1 MLDRTGWAELSYQF
15 EELISCIHLKAFIA
29 SLPVAYTAHF
39 LGDWH
44 LIEVWFGATCVDLFM
59 GIKVARKSG
68 DFSWEKIGAWTFK
81 LLVHGCTIIIVGVL
95 AHVASIALKYDV
107 LILNLYMAILITKEL
122 GSAVR
127 NMRILNWPVPRILLI
142 LVSAL
147 DKNAEKKILDTV
159 AKIFHFENPTP
170 PDHMNEPEPNQ
181 ANEPKSDKGEPDDLH
196 SR

>member
-1 MLDRTGWAELSYQF
+1 MLDKATNVGAELSYQF
-15 EELISCIHLKAFIA
+15 EELLSCIHLKALIA
-29 SLPVAYTAHF
+29 GLPVAYTAHF

-44 LIEVWFGATCVDLFM
+44 LIEVWFGATCVDLLM

-68 DFSWEKIGAWTFK
+68 DFSWDRIGAWTFK
-81 LLVHGCTIIIVGVL
+81 LLVHGCTIIVVGVL
-95 AHVASIALKYDV
+95 AYVASVALKYNV

-127 NMRILNWPVPRILLI
+127 NMRILNWPVPRILLV

-147 DKNAEKKILDTV
+147 DKNAEKRILDMV
-159 AKIFHFENPTP
+159 AKISNSEHLSQ
-170 PDHMNEPEPNQ
+170 PDHVDEHEPEP
-181 ANEPKSDKGEPDDLH
+181 DKGEHDDLH

>member
-1 MLDRTGWAELSYQF
+1 MIKSADAWAELSYQF
-15 EELISCIHLKAFIA
+15 EELLSCIHLKALIV

-39 LGDWH
+39 FGDWH

-68 DFSWEKIGAWTFK
+68 DFSWEKIRAWTFK
-81 LLVHGCTIIIVGVL
+81 LLVHGCTIIVVGVL

-107 LILNLYMAILITKEL
+107 LILNLYMAILIAKEL

-147 DKNAEKKILDTV
+147 DKNAEKRILDMV
-159 AKIFHFENPTP
+159 AKISNSEHLSQPGHVDE
-170 PDHMNEPEPNQ
+170 HEPEP
-181 ANEPKSDKGEPDDLH
+181 DKGEHDDLH

>member
-1 MLDRTGWAELSYQF
+1 MFKSADAWAELTYHF
-15 EELISCIHLKAFIA
+15 EEIVNCIHIKAFIL

-44 LIEVWFGATCVDLFM
+44 LLEIWFGATCVDLLM

-68 DFSWEKIGAWTFK
+68 DFSWDRIGAWTFK
-81 LLVHGCTIIIVGVL
+81 LLVHGCTIIVVGVL
-95 AHVASIALKYDV
+95 AYVASVALKYNV
-107 LILNLYMAILITKEL
+107 LILNLYMAILIAKEL

-127 NMRILNWPVPRILLI
+127 NMRILNWPVPRILLV

-147 DKNAEKKILDTV
+147 DKNAEKRILDTV
-159 AKIFHFENPTP
+159 AKISNSEHLSQ
-170 PDHMNEPEPNQ
+170 PDHVDEHEPEP
-181 ANEPKSDKGEPDDLH
+181 DKGEHDDLH

>member
-1 MLDRTGWAELSYQF
+1 MFKSADAWAELTYHF
-15 EELISCIHLKAFIA
+15 EEIGNCIHIKAFIL

-44 LIEVWFGATCVDLFM
+44 LLEIWFVISCFDLLL

-81 LLVHGCTIIIVGVL
+81 LLVHGCTIIVVGVL
-95 AHVASIALKYDV
+95 AYVASIALKYDV
-107 LILNLYMAILITKEL
+107 LILNLYMAILIAKEL

-147 DKNAEKKILDTV
+147 NKNAEKRILDTV
-159 AKIFHFENPTP
+159 AKISNSEHLSQ
-170 PDHMNEPEPNQ
+170 PDHVDEHEPEP
-181 ANEPKSDKGEPDDLH
+181 DKGEHDDLH

>member
-1 MLDRTGWAELSYQF
+1 MLNKATNVGAELSYQF
-15 EELISCIHLKAFIA
+15 EELLSCIHLKALIA

-44 LIEVWFGATCVDLFM
+44 LIEVWFGATCVDLLM

-68 DFSWEKIGAWTFK
+68 DFSWDRIGAWTFK
-81 LLVHGCTIIIVGVL
+81 LLVHGCTIIVVGVL
-95 AHVASIALKYDV
+95 AHVASVALKYNV

-147 DKNAEKKILDTV
+147 DKNAEQRILDTV
-159 AKIFHFENPTP
+159 AKVSNFEHPSQ
-170 PDHMNEPEPNQ
+170 PDHTD
-181 ANEPKSDKGEPDDLH
+181 EPKPDKGEPDDLH

>member
-1 MLDRTGWAELSYQF
+1 MLDKAANVGAELSYQF
-15 EELISCIHLKAFIA
+15 EELLSCIHLKALIA

-44 LIEVWFGATCVDLFM
+44 LIEVWFGATCVDLLM

-68 DFSWEKIGAWTFK
+68 DFSWDRIGAWTFK
-81 LLVHGCTIIIVGVL
+81 LLVHGCTIIVVGVL
-95 AHVASIALKYDV
+95 AHVASVALKYNV

-122 GSAVR
+122 GSTVR
-127 NMRILNWPVPRILLI
+127 NMRILNWPVPRILLV

-147 DKNAEKKILDTV
+147 DKNAEKRILDMV
-159 AKIFHFENPTP
+159 AKISNSEHLSQ
-170 PDHMNEPEPNQ
+170 PDHVDEHEPEP
-181 ANEPKSDKGEPDDLH
+181 DKGEHDDLH